1 MDCNVQKCGLDKKR
15 IKREYIF
22 MVKEPGKLV
31 GIARMAAE
39 STPLLR
45 KRRTRYFSI
54 EVKSVL
60 NRCSNPEM
68 PFYWTINPYRGCEFG
83 CKYCYAR
90 YTHEYMG
97 REDAGQFESEI
108 YAKRNGDAVL
118 ERDLLSAKL
127 RDRPIA
133 IGTAT
138 DPYQPAERRFRL
150 TRAILRR
157 LAEWRGLRISLTTKS
172 DLILRDLELWREIAS
187 RNEVHLNITLTTL
200 SSELA
205 RALEPRAST
214 PGRRLFALKALS
226 QAGLSVGVLVMPV
239 LPWITDGPADL
250 EALVRGVKRRGAS
263 YLASRVLFVTASIEK
278 VWAPFLRERFPALVP
293 VYRGLYRPPRARL
306 ESYRRRVSDLIRQL
320 CDKYELGRK
329 PPSGGP
335 LLEPGLWRQTV
346 LPLGWSDP
354 VGPDGAAPPLPPQPK
369 APPG

>member
-1 MDCNVQKCGLDKKR
+1 
-15 IKREYIF
+15 
-22 MVKEPGKLV
+22 MVKQTGRLV
-31 GIARMAAE
+31 GIARLAAE

-118 ERDLLSAKL
+118 ERDLLSARL

-214 PGRRLFALKALS
+214 PGRRLLALKALS

-263 YLASRVLFVTASIEK
+263 YLASRVLFVTTSIEK

-346 LPLGWSDP
+346 LPLDWSDP